1 MIYVVHHD
9 SIDSAISTLKRDR
22 LSHGMLNV
30 TGKEVTFVSLK
41 GIKPSM
47 ILDYSIL
54 NSIIQLNKILLNI
67 SHISKIYPLPPSN
80 T

>member
-1 MIYVVHHD
+1 MMYVVHHD

-30 TGKEVTFVSLK
+30 TGREVTFVSLK

-47 ILDYSIL
+47 ILD
-54 NSIIQLNKILLNI
+54 
-67 SHISKIYPLPPSN
+67 
-80 T
+80 